1 MIAAVLAVALQ
12 APRLPLAAC
21 RDRREI
27 FDDDANADEAIAICH
42 QCAELP
48 RCQAW
53 VSATAVPPGGVTA
66 GVWREHPILEDT
78 DPVGLTGR
86 LLALAT
92 EPIDRNTTA
101 RLLGITEQYA
111 AVVLSRLAGA
121 GRLEVVDVGPKRYR
135 ARAG

>member
-12 APRLPLAAC
+12 TPRLPLAAC

-27 FDDDANADEAIAICH
+27 FDDDDRQAEAIAICH
-42 QCAELP
+42 RCAELP
-48 RCQAW
+48 PCRAY
-53 VSATAVPPGGVTA
+53 VSSTAVPPGGVVA
-66 GVWREHPILEDT
+66 GVWREHPLLADD

-86 LLALAT
+86 LLALAV
-92 EPIDRNTTA
+92 EPIDRDTTA

-121 GRLEVVDVGPKRYR
+121 GRLEVVDARPKRYR
-135 ARAG
+135 AIAG